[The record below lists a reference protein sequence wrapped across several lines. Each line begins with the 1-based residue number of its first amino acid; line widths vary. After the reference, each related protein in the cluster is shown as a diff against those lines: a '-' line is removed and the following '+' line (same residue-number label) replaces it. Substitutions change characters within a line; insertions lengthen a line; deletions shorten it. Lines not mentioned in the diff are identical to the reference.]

1 MDSVPFGKTD
11 LQVSV
16 AGLGCGGSS
25 RLGQSA
31 GKSVDHSVSLV
42 RAAFDA
48 GVNFFDTAQ
57 VYGTEPI
64 VGQALEHIPRD
75 QVVISSKFKGARGS
89 NVLTAAE
96 TIAAV
101 DHSLNALRTDYID
114 VFNLHAVVGRE
125 YDLIQDH
132 VLPTLLREQEKG
144 KIRHIGITESSPRD
158 LNHDMLTRAI
168 EAPEFGAIAIA
179 YNMMNQHAGR
189 HILPKAH
196 ERGIGTVIM
205 FAVRAVFSIPGRLQR
220 DVKTRV
226 DAGELPAWM
235 AEVDNPLDFLLHPE
249 GAATLIDAAYRYV
262 RHKAFCDVI
271 LFGTGDLGHLQS
283 NVASIASGPLPEAD
297 IQKLETLFEDLVG
310 FGCDFPEP
318 TS

>member
-1 MDSVPFGKTD
+1 MDRIPFGKTS

-31 GKSVDHSVSLV
+31 GKSIDHSADIV

-64 VGQALEHIPRD
+64 VGKALEHIPRD
-75 QVVISSKFKGARGS
+75 QVVISSKFKGARGQS
-89 NVLTAAE
+89 VLSEAE
-96 TIAAV
+96 AVSAV
-101 DHSLNALRTDYID
+101 DHSLRELRTDYID

-125 YDLIQDH
+125 YDL
-132 VLPTLLREQEKG
+132 VLDQVMPTLLRERDKG

-158 LNHDMLTRAI
+158 LSHGMLTRAI
-168 EAPEFGAIAIA
+168 DATDFDAIAIA
-179 YNMMNQHAGR
+179 FNMMNQHAAR
-189 HILPKAH
+189 HILPTAH
-196 ERGIGTVIM
+196 DRGIGTVIM

-226 DAGELPAWM
+226 EAGELPSWM
-235 AEVDNPLDFLLHPE
+235 ADTDNPLDFLLHPQ

-262 RHKAFCDVI
+262 RHKGFCDVI
-271 LFGTGDLGHLQS
+271 LFGTGDLGHLHS
-283 NVASIASGPLPEAD
+283 NIASISSDRLPDAD
-297 IQKLETLFEDLVG
+297 IQKLEELFADLVG

-318 TS
+318 TT